1 MQSSM
6 NATAAPS
13 AKALWRSVSRS
24 IGTVPT
30 PMSPNPTSPMKTRMV
45 VRAPRRMAN
54 APVASARVSAPE
66 RPAMPAP
73 ETTTAMLKHA
83 AARSLEVPRVLKLWA
98 HQSPVGVRLML
109 ARLPAASSIA
119 TRLKLR

>member
-1 MQSSM
+1 MQRSM
-6 NATAAPS
+6 NATAAPR

-30 PMSPNPTSPMKTRMV
+30 PMSPNPTSPMNTRIV

-54 APVASARVSAPE
+54 APVASARVSAPDS
-66 RPAMPAP
+66 PAMPAP
-73 ETTTAMLKHA
+73 ETTTATLKQA
-83 AARSLEVPRVLKLWA
+83 AARSFDVPSVLKLWA